1 MYEVQPF
8 LYSLRGR
15 WHTAAAGRHLEVI
28 AARAVDLSQK
38 VDESQTLVVVF
49 SQRLEHHGSGAV
61 AKKHASAAIG
71 IVDDTAHRVGANNQD
86 AIVGSGPNQMGARCE
101 SVQKSGARG
110 HQIKTPG
117 MGRSETFLDQA
128 GSGRKQHVGR
138 DGAHQNGIQIFGGEF
153 ALGQRLFGRLHGE
166 I

>member
-49 SQRLEHHGSGAV
+49 SQRLEDQGSGAA
-61 AKKHASAAIG
+61 AKMDASAAIG
-71 IVDDTAHRVGANNQD
+71 IFDDTAHLVGANNQD
-86 AIVGSGPNQMGARCE
+86 GNVGSGPNQMSAR
-101 SVQKSGARG
+101 
-110 HQIKTPG
+110 
-117 MGRSETFLDQA
+117 
-128 GSGRKQHVGR
+128 
-138 DGAHQNGIQIFGGEF
+138 
-153 ALGQRLFGRLHGE
+153 
-166 I
+166 